1 MRSFRPPRSPTHAVP
16 SRSLDPAALPALLRA
31 THLLGLALGS
41 ALGQLRDTGVTA
53 ARMFERTEESALLFR
68 MMREAAGILGAR
80 WDKVPERQRP
90 HYGPEQRYRILR
102 IRSFLGLS
110 QREAAAMF
118 RVSVETVARWE
129 MEAMN
134 PGGECPRPLV
144 APNPPVRRFAD
155 VVRAVVKTMELAG
168 FGGNDLIARTLAR
181 AGWKL
186 SARTVGRIRTERW
199 PAPRV
204 PEAASTPLRAVR
216 AKRPNHVWMVD
227 LTDVKGL
234 FGIVTFKVAVVFD
247 AFSRMP
253 LSVRVF
259 SKEASALEI
268 ARFVSRTAK
277 RHGRPGHFVSDKARC
292 FTGGIFRRKLLRL
305 GVKQRFGAVGKKG
318 SIALIER
325 LWRTLKD
332 TLGLRL
338 LRPLV
343 AEDLAATVKRGLVHY
358 AHFRPHQG
366 LNGATPAEI
375 YFGRRPAHLSAIP
388 PSRGRPGEGSMDSP
402 FRIDYLDAERLLPLL
417 VRKAA

>member
-1 MRSFRPPRSPTHAVP
+1 
-16 SRSLDPAALPALLRA
+16 
-31 THLLGLALGS
+31 
-41 ALGQLRDTGVTA
+41 
-53 ARMFERTEESALLFR
+53 MFERAEESALLLR
-68 MMREAAGILGAR
+68 MMREAAEILGVP
-80 WDKVPERQRP
+80 WEKVPERQRP
-90 HYGPEQRYRILR
+90 HYGPEQRFRILR

-110 QREAAAMF
+110 QRETAVMF

-129 MEAMN
+129 VEAMN
-134 PGGECPRPLV
+134 PGGEGPRPLV
-144 APNPPVRRFAD
+144 APDPPVRRFAD

-186 SARTVGRIRTERW
+186 SARTVGRIRRERW
-199 PAPRV
+199 PSPPS
-204 PEAASTPLRAVR
+204 PEAASGVPRAVR

-234 FGIVTFKVAVVFD
+234 FGLVTFKVAVVFD

-259 SKEASALEI
+259 CKEASAHEI
-268 ARFVSRTAK
+268 SRFVSRTAR
-277 RHGRPGHFVSDKARC
+277 RHGWPAHFVSDRARC
-292 FTGGIFRRKLLRL
+292 FTGQIFRRKLWKL
-305 GVKQRFGAVGKKG
+305 GAKQRFGAVGKKG

-338 LRPLV
+338 LRPS
-343 AEDLAATVKRGLVHY
+343 APEDLAATVEKGLVHY

-366 LNGATPAEI
+366 LGGATPAET
-375 YFGRRPAHLSAIP
+375 YFGWTPAHLTAIP
-388 PSRGRPGEGSMDSP
+388 PPRGRPGDGPVDSP
-402 FRIDYLDAERLLPLL
+402 FRVEYLDAGRMLPVL
-417 VRKAA
+417 VQRAA